1 MNTTPP
7 LFVSGGLIEQLEDG
21 DLSGSSGGVVE
32 GGDEEVV
39 QLLAGVWAGIGH
51 GLGKELHIFLPT

>member
-39 QLLAGVWAGIGH
+39 QLLAGV
-51 GLGKELHIFLPT
+51 